1 VIFLAGGTGAL
12 GRRIADRLGAREEP
26 LRTLVR
32 PQTDASEL
40 EALGAEVVR
49 GDVRDPQ
56 SLRRGMA
63 GARLVI
69 TTVNSI
75 ARSVMGENT
84 ATIADVDARGNANLV
99 EAAAEAGV
107 ERFVFL
113 SFVLSPKLA
122 GVPFAEAKRA
132 TEERLA
138 RSQMREVIVRPEMFQ
153 EIWLSS
159 AVGFDWA
166 GGKVQI
172 FGKGE
177 TPNAYVAIDD
187 VAEATVRLALA
198 EDPPRELAFGGPEAL
213 TRKQVADRFEQA
225 TGRPIKRRHIP
236 RAMLRVGSVALRR
249 VRPIQASLMA
259 TALDA
264 DLQEAPLSPEPLR
277 RLGIEPRPVG
287 AYIDELT
294 AGR

>member
-1 VIFLAGGTGAL
+1 VIFLAGGTGEL
-12 GRRIADRLGAREEP
+12 GRRIAKRLATRDEP
-26 LRTLVR
+26 LRALVR
-32 PQTDASEL
+32 PETDAAGL

-49 GDVRDPQ
+49 GDFRDAE
-56 SLRRGMA
+56 SLRRAVA
-63 GARLVI
+63 GARMVI

-75 ARSVMGENT
+75 SRAVAGEKT
-84 ATIADVDARGNANLV
+84 ATIADVDARGNASLV
-99 EAAAEAGV
+99 DAAAEAGV

-113 SFVLSPKLA
+113 SFVLSTRLA

-138 RSQMREVIVRPEMFQ
+138 SSGMREVIVRPEMFQ

-177 TPNAYVAIDD
+177 APHGYVAADD
-187 VAEATVRLALA
+187 VADATLRLALDP
-198 EDPPRELAFGGPEAL
+198 DPPRELAFGGPEAL

-225 TGRPIKRRHIP
+225 TGRPIKRRHVP
-236 RAMLRVGSVALRR
+236 RAMLRGGSLALRR
-249 VRPIQASLMA
+249 LRPVQASLMA
-259 TALDA
+259 VALDA
-264 DLQEAPLSPEPLR
+264 DLQEEPLSPEPLR

-287 AYIDELT
+287 AYIDELA